1 MKNTFLFIG
10 ILFSSLFF
18 GQNNILNQEKDV
30 RPFIEVIG
38 TAEKE
43 VMPDRIYIAITLT
56 EKSTNDKDDSIQKQE
71 ENLRKGLAET
81 GVDLKELFLSDAVSE
96 ITAYKKRETGIKLS
110 REYTLIVKNSDEVKK
125 VFKKLSDMN
134 IKEAIIS
141 KTESSEI
148 EKYRKE
154 VRIAA
159 IKVAKEKATYLL
171 QAINEELGKPLEI
184 KELDVNSFRVANIY
198 SNSVSTIKEKVN
210 VETNFEKIL
219 VRFSYYIK
227 YSVK

>member
-1 MKNTFLFIG
+1 MKNTFLSLA
-10 ILFSSLFF
+10 ILFSYVLSA
-18 GQNNILNQEKDV
+18 QNDLVFKEKDT

-96 ITAYKKRETGIKLS
+96 ITTYKKRETGIKLS
-110 REYTLIVKNSDEVKK
+110 REYTLIVKNADEVKK

-171 QAINEELGKPLEI
+171 QAIGEELGKPLEI
-184 KELDVNSFRVANIY
+184 KELDLNSFRF
-198 SNSVSTIKEKVN
+198 SNTSSNMIIKDNVN

>member
-1 MKNTFLFIG
+1 MKNTFLFLA
-10 ILFSSLFF
+10 ILFSYVLSA
-18 GQNNILNQEKDV
+18 QNDLIFKEKDTK
-30 RPFIEVIG
+30 PFIEVNG

-96 ITAYKKRETGIKLS
+96 ITTYKKRETGIKLS
-110 REYTLIVKNSDEVKK
+110 REYTLIVKNADEVKK

-171 QAINEELGKPLEI
+171 QAIGEELGKPLEI
-184 KELDVNSFRVANIY
+184 KELDLNSFRF
-198 SNSVSTIKEKVN
+198 SNTSSNMIIKDNVN

>member
-1 MKNTFLFIG
+1 MKNTFLSIA
-10 ILFSSLFF
+10 ILFSCFLFA
-18 GQNNILNQEKDV
+18 QNNLVNKETDT
-30 RPFIEVIG
+30 RPFIEVTG

-56 EKSTNDKDDSIQKQE
+56 EKSTSDKDDSIQKQE
-71 ENLRKGLAET
+71 ENLRKGLTET
-81 GVDLKELFLSDAVSE
+81 GVGLKELYLSDAVSE
-96 ITAYKKRETGIKLS
+96 ITTYKKRETGIKLS
-110 REYTLIVKNSDEVKK
+110 REYTLVVKNAEEVKK

-171 QAINEELGKPLEI
+171 QAIGEELGKPLEI
-184 KELDVNSFRVANIY
+184 KELDANSFRTLNISANGY
-198 SNSVSTIKEKVN
+198 IKEKVD

>member
-1 MKNTFLFIG
+1 MKNTFLTIA
-10 ILFSSLFF
+10 ILFSCILFA
-18 GQNNILNQEKDV
+18 QNDVVNKDT
-30 RPFIEVIG
+30 RPFIEVTG

-56 EKSTNDKDDSIQKQE
+56 EKSTSDKDYSIQKQE

-96 ITAYKKRETGIKLS
+96 ITTYKKRETGIKLS
-110 REYTLIVKNSDEVKK
+110 REYTLIVKNADEVKK

-148 EKYRKE
+148 EKYQKE

-171 QAINEELGKPLEI
+171 QAIGEELGKPLEI
-184 KELDVNSFRVANIY
+184 KELETNSILFSNLY
-198 SNSVSTIKEKVN
+198 SNSVIREKVD

-219 VRFSYYIK
+219 VRFSYYVK

>member
-1 MKNTFLFIG
+1 MKNTFLTIA
-10 ILFSSLFF
+10 ILFSCILFA
-18 GQNNILNQEKDV
+18 QNDVVNKDT
-30 RPFIEVIG
+30 RPFIEVTG

-56 EKSTNDKDDSIQKQE
+56 EKSNNDKDDSIQKQE

-96 ITAYKKRETGIKLS
+96 ITTYKKRETGIKLS
-110 REYTLIVKNSDEVKK
+110 REYTLIVKNAEEVKK

-171 QAINEELGKPLEI
+171 QAIGEELGKPLEI
-184 KELDVNSFRVANIY
+184 KELDSNSFRLSNMSTNLIIKDNI
-198 SNSVSTIKEKVN
+198 N

-219 VRFSYYIK
+219 VRFSYYIR

>member
-1 MKNTFLFIG
+1 MKNIFLTIA
-10 ILFSSLFF
+10 ILFSFALFA
-18 GQNNILNQEKDV
+18 QNDVVSKDT
-30 RPFIEVIG
+30 RPFIEVTG

-56 EKSTNDKDDSIQKQE
+56 EKSTSDKDDSIQKQE
-71 ENLRKGLAET
+71 ENLRKGLTET

-96 ITAYKKRETGIKLS
+96 ITTYKKRETGIKLS
-110 REYTLIVKNSDEVKK
+110 REYTLIVKNAEEVKK

-148 EKYRKE
+148 EKYRKD

-171 QAINEELGKPLEI
+171 QAIGEELGKPLEI
-184 KELDVNSFRVANIY
+184 KELDLNSFRASNVY
-198 SNSVSTIKEKVN
+198 SNSIIKEKVD
-210 VETNFEKIL
+210 VETNFEKIV

>member
-1 MKNTFLFIG
+1 MKNTFLSLA
-10 ILFSSLFF
+10 ILFSYVLSA
-18 GQNNILNQEKDV
+18 QNDLVFKEKDT

-96 ITAYKKRETGIKLS
+96 ITTYKKRETGIKLS
-110 REYTLIVKNSDEVKK
+110 REYTLIVKNADEVKK

-159 IKVAKEKATYLL
+159 IKAAKEKATYLL
-171 QAINEELGKPLEI
+171 QAIGEELDKPLEI
-184 KELDVNSFRVANIY
+184 KELDLNSFRF
-198 SNSVSTIKEKVN
+198 SNTSSNMIIKKDNVN

>member
-1 MKNTFLFIG
+1 MKNTFLSLA
-10 ILFSSLFF
+10 ILFSYVLSAQSDLVFK
-18 GQNNILNQEKDV
+18 EKDTK
-30 RPFIEVIG
+30 PFIEVNG

-96 ITAYKKRETGIKLS
+96 ITTYKKRETGIKLS
-110 REYTLIVKNSDEVKK
+110 REYTLIVKNADEVKK

-148 EKYRKE
+148 ENYRKE

-171 QAINEELGKPLEI
+171 QAIGEELGKPLEI
-184 KELDVNSFRVANIY
+184 KELDLNSFRF
-198 SNSVSTIKEKVN
+198 SNTSSNMIIKDNVN

>member
-1 MKNTFLFIG
+1 MKNTFLLIA
-10 ILFSSLFF
+10 ILFSSINFA
-18 GQNNILNQEKDV
+18 QNDLVSKDT
-30 RPFIEVIG
+30 RPFIEVTG

-43 VMPDRIYIAITLT
+43 VMPDRIYISITLT
-56 EKSTNDKDDSIQKQE
+56 EKSNNDKDDSIVKQE

-81 GVDLKELFLSDAVSE
+81 GVDLKELFLADAVSE
-96 ITAYKKRETGIKLS
+96 ITTYKKKETGIKLS
-110 REYTLIVKNSDEVKK
+110 REYTLIVKNADEVKK
-125 VFKKLSDMN
+125 VFKKLNDMN

-171 QAINEELGKPLEI
+171 QAIGEELGKPLEI
-184 KELDVNSFRVANIY
+184 KELDANSFRTTNI
-198 SNSVSTIKEKVN
+198 SFNTVLKEKAD

-227 YSVK
+227 YSIN

>member
-1 MKNTFLFIG
+1 M
-10 ILFSSLFF
+10 
-18 GQNNILNQEKDV
+18 
-30 RPFIEVIG
+30 
-38 TAEKE
+38 
-43 VMPDRIYIAITLT
+43 
-56 EKSTNDKDDSIQKQE
+56 
-71 ENLRKGLAET
+71 
-81 GVDLKELFLSDAVSE
+81 KELFLSDAVSE
-96 ITAYKKRETGIKLS
+96 ITTYKKRETGIKLS
-110 REYTLIVKNSDEVKK
+110 REYTLIVKNAEEVKK

-171 QAINEELGKPLEI
+171 QAIGEELGKPLEI
-184 KELDVNSFRVANIY
+184 KELDLNSFRASNVY
-198 SNSVSTIKEKVN
+198 SNSIIREKLD
-210 VETNFEKIL
+210 VETNFEKIV